1 MKASEKYRA
10 VFGEISHLSDSI
22 PWTTGLSNMVEFL
35 VWGTSNVLGV
45 SKKEYAKQVIE
56 WATSDEM
63 QGLSSAEIAKNIDG
77 KLKFLLE
84 ETEQLDRYSKKSTG
98 ICAAREA
105 LRRVKY
111 FSEDYLNKEFD
122 IFLSL
127 VSDPYLDNFYKQY
140 IDFEP
145 NYTWSTHGNSGL
157 FEYSTELTAMFMDNL
172 AYNAG
177 SNILVA
183 NELKL
188 NGKKNPDQILKYS
201 LMYNYLQS
209 KCFINPK
216 SKFLLL
222 FIGGKD
228 VQYNLEEEIENE
240 IKYCERKGRQD
251 LITDE
256 ILRRA
261 KSICLK
267 SITWMEMSD
276 FNVLYLN
283 GLGESS
289 QVERK
294 LLEGFNLSLQE
305 KSFMQNNAP

>member
-45 SKKEYAKQVIE
+45 SKKEYTKQVIE
-56 WATSDEM
+56 WATHDEM
-63 QGLSSAEIAKNIDG
+63 RGLSSTEIAKSIEG
-77 KLKFLLE
+77 KLKVLLE
-84 ETEQLDRYSKKSTG
+84 QTEQLDRYSKKSTG
-98 ICAAREA
+98 ICTAREA

-127 VSDPYLDNFYKQY
+127 VSDSYLDNFYKQY
-140 IDFEP
+140 IDFEFDHS
-145 NYTWSTHGNSGL
+145 WSTHGNSGL

-172 AYNAG
+172 AYNVG

-188 NGKKNPDQILKYS
+188 NGKKNPDQILKYV
-201 LMYNYLQS
+201 LMYNYLEA
-209 KCFINPK
+209 KKFIDSK

-222 FIGGKD
+222 FIGGKE
-228 VQYNLEEEIENE
+228 VHYNLEEEIKNE
-240 IKYCERKGRQD
+240 IEYCKKKGRQD

-256 ILRRA
+256 ILQRA
-261 KSICLK
+261 YSICLK
-267 SITWMEMSD
+267 SISWMQMSD
-276 FNVLYLN
+276 FNKTYLISLSGN
-283 GLGESS
+283 N
-289 QVERK
+289 QVEKK

-305 KSFMQNNAP
+305 KSFMQNRIF